1 MPMNPSYTLRNK
13 RVWVAGDRGLVG
25 SALVRRLQREG
36 CEIVAAPRDQVDLRR
51 PDQTEQWMAAARPQ
65 AVFLAAA
72 RVGGI
77 YANDTRPAE
86 FIYDNLMIQSNVVE
100 ASRRVGVEKLM
111 LLGSSCIYPRLAP
124 QPIPES
130 ALLTGPLEPTNQ
142 WYAVA
147 KIAGIKLGQAY
158 RRQYGCDFISVMPTN
173 LYGPGDNF
181 DLMQSHVVP
190 ALMVKAHAAM
200 RSRAPTIE
208 VWGTGAVRREF
219 LYVDD
224 AADGMVWLMQNYS
237 DEGIVN
243 LGTGLRRGHRRS
255 GRPDLQGGGL
265 QGRHPVR
272 LEPSR
277 RRAAQDGRHQL
288 RRLARLARPHAAAR
302 RAGRDL
308 PLVRRQR
315 RAGSPEGGGLKLFSS
330 PSRMLRE
337 GAWRFWPRSGQNA
350 WPAQRAEGS

>member
-1 MPMNPSYTLRNK
+1 MPTNPPYTLRNK
-13 RVWVAGDRGLVG
+13 RIWVAGHRGLVG
-25 SALVRRLQREG
+25 SALVRRLQSEG
-36 CEIVAAPRDQVDLRR
+36 CEIVAAPRESVDLRH
-51 PDQTEQWMAAARPQ
+51 PDQVERWMREAKPQ

-77 YANDTRPAE
+77 YAHDTRPAE

-124 QPIPES
+124 QPIPET
-130 ALLTGPLEPTNQ
+130 ALLTGAREPTNQ

-158 RRQYGCDFISVMPTN
+158 RKQYGCDFISVMPTN

-190 ALMVKAHAAM
+190 ALLVKAHQAKLNQSPAM
-200 RSRAPTIE
+200 E

-219 LYVDD
+219 LFVDD
-224 AADGMVWLMQNYS
+224 AADGMVYFMQHYS

-243 LGTGLRRGHRRS
+243 LGCGSDVPIRDLVELICKVVGYKGGIRFDTS
-255 GRPDLQGGGL
+255 RPDGTPRKMIDTSFAASLGWRARTSLQAGL
-265 QGRHPVR
+265 EETYRWYIDNVAS
-272 LEPSR
+272 EK
-277 RRAAQDGRHQL
+277 RRAVA
-288 RRLARLARPHAAAR
+288 
-302 RAGRDL
+302 
-308 PLVRRQR
+308 
-315 RAGSPEGGGLKLFSS
+315 
-330 PSRMLRE
+330 
-337 GAWRFWPRSGQNA
+337 
-350 WPAQRAEGS
+350 

>member
-1 MPMNPSYTLRNK
+1 MNPSYTLRNK
-13 RVWVAGDRGLVG
+13 RVWVAGHRGLVG
-25 SALVRRLQREG
+25 SAIVRRLQGEG
-36 CEIVAAPRDQVDLRR
+36 CEIVTAPRDSVDLRR
-51 PDQTEQWMAAARPQ
+51 PEQLERWMRDVRPQ

-100 ASRRVGVEKLM
+100 ASRRAEVEKL
-111 LLGSSCIYPRLAP
+111 LLMGSSCIYPRLAP

-142 WYAVA
+142 WYAIA

-190 ALMVKAHAAM
+190 ALMVKAHEAKVA
-200 RSRAPTIE
+200 RAPSID

-224 AADGMVWLMQNYS
+224 AADGMVFLMQHYS
-237 DEGIVN
+237 DDGIVN
-243 LGTGLRRGHRRS
+243 LGTGRDVPIIDLIGMVCRAVGYQGDIRFDTSRPDGTPRKVVDVSRVNQLGWSARTPLAQGLAETYRWYLEHVASEHRRA
-255 GRPDLQGGGL
+255 
-265 QGRHPVR
+265 V
-272 LEPSR
+272 
-277 RRAAQDGRHQL
+277 A
-288 RRLARLARPHAAAR
+288 
-302 RAGRDL
+302 
-308 PLVRRQR
+308 
-315 RAGSPEGGGLKLFSS
+315 
-330 PSRMLRE
+330 
-337 GAWRFWPRSGQNA
+337 
-350 WPAQRAEGS
+350 

>member
-1 MPMNPSYTLRNK
+1 MPSTPRYTLRNK
-13 RVWVAGDRGLVG
+13 RVWVAGHRGLVG
-25 SALVRRLQREG
+25 SALVRRLQSEG
-36 CEIVAAPRDQVDLRR
+36 CEIVVAPRESVDLRH
-51 PDQTEQWMAAARPQ
+51 PDQVERWMREAKPQ

-86 FIYDNLMIQSNVVE
+86 FIYDNLMIQTNVVE

-130 ALLTGPLEPTNQ
+130 ALLTGALEPTNQ

-190 ALMVKAHAAM
+190 ALIVKAHQAKLAQ
-200 RSRAPTIE
+200 APTME

-219 LYVDD
+219 LFVDD
-224 AADGMVWLMQNYS
+224 AADGMVYLMQHFS
-237 DEGIVN
+237 DEAIVN
-243 LGTGLRRGHRRS
+243 LGQGSDVPIRDLVELICKVVGYKGGIRFDTS
-255 GRPDLQGGGL
+255 RPDGTPRKMIDTSYAASLGWRARTPLQAGL
-265 QGRHPVR
+265 EETYRWYLDNVAS
-272 LEPSR
+272 ET
-277 RRAAQDGRHQL
+277 RRAVA
-288 RRLARLARPHAAAR
+288 
-302 RAGRDL
+302 
-308 PLVRRQR
+308 
-315 RAGSPEGGGLKLFSS
+315 
-330 PSRMLRE
+330 
-337 GAWRFWPRSGQNA
+337 
-350 WPAQRAEGS
+350 

>member
-1 MPMNPSYTLRNK
+1 MSTAPSYTLRSK
-13 RVWVAGDRGLVG
+13 RVWVAGHRGLVG
-25 SALVRRLQREG
+25 SALVRRLQSEG
-36 CEIVAAPRDQVDLRR
+36 CEIVAAPRDSVDLRR
-51 PDQTEQWMAAARPQ
+51 PDQVERWMRETKPQ

-124 QPIPES
+124 QPIPEA

-142 WYAVA
+142 WYAIA

-190 ALMVKAHAAM
+190 ALLVKAHQAKLAQ
-200 RSRAPTIE
+200 APTME

-219 LYVDD
+219 LFVDD
-224 AADGMVWLMQNYS
+224 AADGMVFLMQNFS
-237 DEGIVN
+237 EEKIVN
-243 LGTGLRRGHRRS
+243 LGPGFDVPIRDLVDMICRVVGYKGGIRYDAS
-255 GRPDLQGGGL
+255 RPDGAPRKMVDTSYAASLGWRARTPFIAGL
-265 QGRHPVR
+265 EETYRWYVDNVAS
-272 LEPSR
+272 ESR
-277 RRAAQDGRHQL
+277 RAVA
-288 RRLARLARPHAAAR
+288 
-302 RAGRDL
+302 
-308 PLVRRQR
+308 
-315 RAGSPEGGGLKLFSS
+315 
-330 PSRMLRE
+330 
-337 GAWRFWPRSGQNA
+337 
-350 WPAQRAEGS
+350 

>member
-1 MPMNPSYTLRNK
+1 MAMSSSYTLHNK

-25 SALVRRLQREG
+25 SALIRRLQREG
-36 CEIVAAPRDQVDLRR
+36 CELVTAPRESVDLRR
-51 PDQTEQWMAAARPQ
+51 PDQVERWMAGAKPQ

-100 ASRRVGVEKLM
+100 ASRRAGVEKLM

-124 QPIPES
+124 QPIPEA

-158 RRQYGCDFISVMPTN
+158 RRQYGCDFVSVMPTN

-200 RSRAPTIE
+200 HARAPAIE

-224 AADGMVWLMQNYS
+224 AADGMVFLMQNYS
-237 DEGIVN
+237 DEAIVN
-243 LGTGLRRGHRRS
+243 LGPGSDVPIVDLVDLICKVVGYKGGVQFDAS
-255 GRPDLQGGGL
+255 RPDGVPRKMVDTAFAASLGWRARTPLREGL
-265 QGRHPVR
+265 TATYRWYLDNIAP
-272 LEPSR
+272 E
-277 RRAAQDGRHQL
+277 
-288 RRLARLARPHAAAR
+288 
-302 RAGRDL
+302 
-308 PLVRRQR
+308 QR
-315 RAGSPEGGGLKLFSS
+315 RAV
-330 PSRMLRE
+330 
-337 GAWRFWPRSGQNA
+337 A
-350 WPAQRAEGS
+350 

>member
-1 MPMNPSYTLRNK
+1 MPTNPPYTLRNK
-13 RVWVAGDRGLVG
+13 RIWVAGHRGLVG
-25 SALVRRLQREG
+25 SALVRRLQSEG
-36 CEIVAAPRDQVDLRR
+36 CEIVAAPRESVDLRH
-51 PDQTEQWMAAARPQ
+51 PDQVERWMREAKPQ

-130 ALLTGPLEPTNQ
+130 ALLTGALEPTNQ

-158 RRQYGCDFISVMPTN
+158 RKQYGCDFISVMPTN

-190 ALMVKAHAAM
+190 ALLVKAHQAKLNQSPAM
-200 RSRAPTIE
+200 E

-219 LYVDD
+219 LFVDD
-224 AADGMVWLMQNYS
+224 AADGMVYFMQHYS

-243 LGTGLRRGHRRS
+243 LGCGSDVPIRDLVELICKVVGYKGGIRFDTS
-255 GRPDLQGGGL
+255 RPDGTPRKMIDTSFAASLGWRARTSLQAGL
-265 QGRHPVR
+265 EETYRWYIDNVAS
-272 LEPSR
+272 EK
-277 RRAAQDGRHQL
+277 RRAVA
-288 RRLARLARPHAAAR
+288 
-302 RAGRDL
+302 
-308 PLVRRQR
+308 
-315 RAGSPEGGGLKLFSS
+315 
-330 PSRMLRE
+330 
-337 GAWRFWPRSGQNA
+337 
-350 WPAQRAEGS
+350 

>member
-1 MPMNPSYTLRNK
+1 MNPSYTLRNK
-13 RVWVAGDRGLVG
+13 RVWVAGHRGLVG
-25 SALVRRLQREG
+25 SALVRRLQGEG
-36 CEIVAAPRDQVDLRR
+36 CEIVTAPRDSVDLRR
-51 PDQTEQWMAAARPQ
+51 PEQLERWMREVRPQ

-100 ASRRVGVEKLM
+100 ASRRAEVEKL
-111 LLGSSCIYPRLAP
+111 LLMGSSCIYPRLAP
-124 QPIPES
+124 QPIPEG

-142 WYAVA
+142 WYAIA

-190 ALMVKAHAAM
+190 ALMVKAHEAKSA
-200 RSRAPTIE
+200 RAPAID

-224 AADGMVWLMQNYS
+224 AADGMVFLMQHYS

-243 LGTGLRRGHRRS
+243 LGTGRDVPIIDLVGLVCRAVGYQGGIRFDTSRPDGTPRKVVDVSRINQLGWSARTPLAHGLAETYRWYLDHASEHRRA
-255 GRPDLQGGGL
+255 
-265 QGRHPVR
+265 V
-272 LEPSR
+272 
-277 RRAAQDGRHQL
+277 A
-288 RRLARLARPHAAAR
+288 
-302 RAGRDL
+302 
-308 PLVRRQR
+308 
-315 RAGSPEGGGLKLFSS
+315 
-330 PSRMLRE
+330 
-337 GAWRFWPRSGQNA
+337 
-350 WPAQRAEGS
+350 

>member
-1 MPMNPSYTLRNK
+1 MPIDPSYTLRSK
-13 RVWVAGDRGLVG
+13 RVWVAGHRGLVG
-25 SALVRRLQREG
+25 SALVRRLQRED
-36 CEIVAAPRDQVDLRR
+36 CEVVVAPRESVDLRR
-51 PDQTEQWMAAARPQ
+51 PDQVERWMRDVKPE

-77 YANDTRPAE
+77 HANDTRPAE
-86 FIYDNLMIQSNVVE
+86 FIYDNLMIQTNVVE
-100 ASRRVGVEKLM
+100 ASRRTGVEKLM

-158 RRQYGCDFISVMPTN
+158 RRQYGCDFVSVMPTN

-190 ALMVKAHAAM
+190 ALIVKAHQAKVAQ
-200 RSRAPTIE
+200 APNME

-224 AADGMVWLMQNYS
+224 AADGMVFLMQNFS
-237 DEGIVN
+237 DERFVN
-243 LGTGLRRGHRRS
+243 LGPGHDVPIRDLVAMICRVVGYKGGIRYDTS
-255 GRPDLQGGGL
+255 RPDGAPRKMVDTSFAAELGWRAKTPLDAGL
-265 QGRHPVR
+265 EETYRWYLDHVA
-272 LEPSR
+272 S
-277 RRAAQDGRHQL
+277 
-288 RRLARLARPHAAAR
+288 
-302 RAGRDL
+302 
-308 PLVRRQR
+308 
-315 RAGSPEGGGLKLFSS
+315 EG
-330 PSRMLRE
+330 
-337 GAWRFWPRSGQNA
+337 
-350 WPAQRAEGS
+350 QRAVA

>member
-1 MPMNPSYTLRNK
+1 MPMNPSYTLQNK

-36 CEIVAAPRDQVDLRR
+36 CEIVTAPRDQVDLRR
-51 PDQTEQWMAAARPQ
+51 PDQTEQWMAAAKPQ

-142 WYAVA
+142 WYAIA
-147 KIAGIKLGQAY
+147 KIAGLMTGQAY
-158 RRQYGCDFISVMPTN
+158 RRQYGCDFISVMPSN

-190 ALMVKAHAAM
+190 ALIVKAHNAKLA
-200 RSRAPTIE
+200 SASHID
-208 VWGTGAVRREF
+208 VWGTGKVRREF

-224 AADGMVWLMQNYS
+224 AADGMVYFMQNYS
-237 DEGIVN
+237 DEKIVN
-243 LGTGLRRGHRRS
+243 LGPGSDVPIREVVQLVCDVVGFK
-255 GRPDLQGGGL
+255 G
-265 QGRHPVR
+265 
-272 LEPSR
+272 
-277 RRAAQDGRHQL
+277 QL
-288 RRLARLARPHAAAR
+288 RFDTSKPDGTPRKMVDTSYAESLGW
-302 RAGRDL
+302 RAKTSL
-308 PLVRRQR
+308 QQ
-315 RAGSPEGGGLKLFSS
+315 GLEETYRWFLDNV
-330 PSRMLRE
+330 
-337 GAWRFWPRSGQNA
+337 GT
-350 WPAQRAEGS
+350 QRAVA

>member
-1 MPMNPSYTLRNK
+1 MAMSSSYTLRNK

-25 SALVRRLQREG
+25 SALIRRLQREG
-36 CEIVAAPRDQVDLRR
+36 CELLTAPRESVDLRR
-51 PDQTEQWMAAARPQ
+51 PDQVERWMAGTKPQ

-100 ASRRVGVEKLM
+100 ASRRAGVEKLM

-124 QPIPES
+124 QPIPEA

-158 RRQYGCDFISVMPTN
+158 RRQYGCDFVSVMPTN

-190 ALMVKAHAAM
+190 ALMVKAHAAL
-200 RSRAPTIE
+200 RARAPAIE

-224 AADGMVWLMQNYS
+224 AADGMVFLMQNYS
-237 DEGIVN
+237 DEAIVN
-243 LGTGLRRGHRRS
+243 LGPGSDVPIVDLVDLICKVVGYKGGVQFDAS
-255 GRPDLQGGGL
+255 RPDGVPRKMVDTAFAASLGWRARTPLREGL
-265 QGRHPVR
+265 
-272 LEPSR
+272 
-277 RRAAQDGRHQL
+277 AATYRWYLDNI
-288 RRLARLARPHAAAR
+288 APE
-302 RAGRDL
+302 
-308 PLVRRQR
+308 QR
-315 RAGSPEGGGLKLFSS
+315 RAV
-330 PSRMLRE
+330 
-337 GAWRFWPRSGQNA
+337 A
-350 WPAQRAEGS
+350 

>member
-1 MPMNPSYTLRNK
+1 MAMSSSYTLRNK

-36 CEIVAAPRDQVDLRR
+36 CEIVTAPRESVDLRR
-51 PDQTEQWMAAARPQ
+51 PEQLERWMQETRPQ

-100 ASRRVGVEKLM
+100 ASRRADVEKL
-111 LLGSSCIYPRLAP
+111 LLMGSSCIYPRLAP
-124 QPIPES
+124 QPIPEG

-142 WYAVA
+142 WYAIS

-158 RRQYGCDFISVMPTN
+158 RRQYGCNFISVMPTN

-190 ALMVKAHAAM
+190 ALIVKAHQAKLAK
-200 RSRAPTIE
+200 APAID
-208 VWGTGAVRREF
+208 VWGTGTVRREF

-224 AADGMVWLMQNYS
+224 AADGMVYFMQSYS
-237 DEGIVN
+237 DEKIIN
-243 LGTGLRRGHRRS
+243 LGPGYDVPIRELVTLVCRAVGYQGGTRFDTSRPDGTPRKVVDVSRINQLGWSARTPLAHGLTETYRWYLDHAPEHRRA
-255 GRPDLQGGGL
+255 
-265 QGRHPVR
+265 V
-272 LEPSR
+272 
-277 RRAAQDGRHQL
+277 A
-288 RRLARLARPHAAAR
+288 
-302 RAGRDL
+302 
-308 PLVRRQR
+308 
-315 RAGSPEGGGLKLFSS
+315 
-330 PSRMLRE
+330 
-337 GAWRFWPRSGQNA
+337 
-350 WPAQRAEGS
+350 

>member
-1 MPMNPSYTLRNK
+1 MATSPSYTLRNK

-25 SALVRRLQREG
+25 SALIRRLQGEG
-36 CEIVAAPRDQVDLRR
+36 CELLTAPRDSVDLRR
-51 PDQTEQWMAAARPQ
+51 PDQVERWMASAKPQ

-100 ASRRVGVEKLM
+100 ASRRIGVEKLM

-124 QPIPES
+124 QPIPEA

-190 ALMVKAHAAM
+190 ALMVKAHAAL
-200 RSRAPTIE
+200 RARAPAIE

-224 AADGMVWLMQNYS
+224 AADGLVFLMQNYS
-237 DEGIVN
+237 DEAIVN
-243 LGTGLRRGHRRS
+243 LGPGSDVPIVDLVDLICKVVGYKGGVQFDAS
-255 GRPDLQGGGL
+255 RPDGVPRKMVDTTFAASLGWRARTPLREGL
-265 QGRHPVR
+265 
-272 LEPSR
+272 
-277 RRAAQDGRHQL
+277 AATYRWYLDNI
-288 RRLARLARPHAAAR
+288 APE
-302 RAGRDL
+302 
-308 PLVRRQR
+308 QR
-315 RAGSPEGGGLKLFSS
+315 RAV
-330 PSRMLRE
+330 
-337 GAWRFWPRSGQNA
+337 A
-350 WPAQRAEGS
+350 

>member
-1 MPMNPSYTLRNK
+1 MPTSPSYTLRNK
-13 RVWVAGDRGLVG
+13 RVWVAGHRGLVG
-25 SALVRRLQREG
+25 SALVRRLQSEG
-36 CEIVAAPRDQVDLRR
+36 CEILTAPRDSVDLRR
-51 PDQTEQWMAAARPQ
+51 PDQVERWMADAKPQ

-86 FIYDNLMIQSNVVE
+86 FIYDNLMIQANVVE
-100 ASRRVGVEKLM
+100 ASWRVGVEKLM

-142 WYAVA
+142 WYAIA

-158 RRQYGCDFISVMPTN
+158 RRQHGCDFISVMPTN

-190 ALMVKAHAAM
+190 ALLVKAHAAM
-200 RSRAPTIE
+200 LARAPAIE

-224 AADGMVWLMQNYS
+224 AADGMVFLMKNYS
-237 DEGIVN
+237 GDGIVN
-243 LGTGLRRGHRRS
+243 LGPGSDVPIIDLVGLICKVVGYKGGIRFDTS
-255 GRPDLQGGGL
+255 RPDGAP
-265 QGRHPVR
+265 RKMVDTTF
-272 LEPSR
+272 
-277 RRAAQDGRHQL
+277 AASLGWK
-288 RRLARLARPHAAAR
+288 ART
-302 RAGRDL
+302 
-308 PLVRRQR
+308 PL
-315 RAGSPEGGGLKLFSS
+315 PEGLAATYRWYLDHVAAEK
-330 PSRMLRE
+330 
-337 GAWRFWPRSGQNA
+337 A
-350 WPAQRAEGS
+350 RAVA

>member
-1 MPMNPSYTLRNK
+1 MSNPSYTLRSK
-13 RVWVAGDRGLVG
+13 RIWVAGHRGLVG

-36 CEIVAAPRDQVDLRR
+36 CEIVTAPRESVDLRN
-51 PDQTEQWMAAARPQ
+51 PEQLERWLREVRPQ

-86 FIYDNLMIQSNVVE
+86 FIYDNLMIQAVVVE
-100 ASRRVGVEKLM
+100 AARRANVEKLM

-142 WYAVA
+142 WYAIA

-158 RRQYGCDFISVMPTN
+158 RRQYGCDFVSVMPTN

-181 DLMQSHVVP
+181 DLLQSHVVP
-190 ALMVKAHAAM
+190 ALIVKAHRAKLAQ
-200 RSRAPTIE
+200 APTME

-224 AADGMVWLMQNYS
+224 AADGMVYLMQNFS

-243 LGTGLRRGHRRS
+243 LGPGFDVPIRDLVDMICKVVGYKGGIRYDASRPDGAPRKMVDTSYAASLGWRARTPLATGLEETYRWYVDNVAS
-255 GRPDLQGGGL
+255 
-265 QGRHPVR
+265 
-272 LEPSR
+272 EK
-277 RRAAQDGRHQL
+277 RRAVA
-288 RRLARLARPHAAAR
+288 
-302 RAGRDL
+302 
-308 PLVRRQR
+308 
-315 RAGSPEGGGLKLFSS
+315 
-330 PSRMLRE
+330 
-337 GAWRFWPRSGQNA
+337 
-350 WPAQRAEGS
+350 

>member
-1 MPMNPSYTLRNK
+1 MPTNPSYTLRNK
-13 RVWVAGDRGLVG
+13 RVWVAGHRGLVG
-25 SALVRRLQREG
+25 SALVRRLQGEG
-36 CEIVAAPRDQVDLRR
+36 CEIVAAPRDEVDLRR
-51 PDQTEQWMAAARPQ
+51 PDQVEGWMASVRPQ

-86 FIYDNLMIQSNVVE
+86 FIYDNLMIQANVVE

-190 ALMVKAHAAM
+190 ALLVKAHNAV
-200 RSRAPTIE
+200 RSHAPTME

-243 LGTGLRRGHRRS
+243 LGPGTDVPIRDLVDMICKVVGFKGGIQYDS
-255 GRPDLQGGGL
+255 SRPDGAP
-265 QGRHPVR
+265 RKMVDTAY
-272 LEPSR
+272 
-277 RRAAQDGRHQL
+277 AASLGWK
-288 RRLARLARPHAAAR
+288 ARTP
-302 RAGRDL
+302 
-308 PLVRRQR
+308 
-315 RAGSPEGGGLKLFSS
+315 
-330 PSRMLRE
+330 LRE
-337 GAWRFWPRSGQNA
+337 GLVTTYRWYVDNVAPRD
-350 WPAQRAEGS
+350 QRAVA

>member
-1 MPMNPSYTLRNK
+1 MAMSSSYTLRNK

-25 SALVRRLQREG
+25 SALIRRLQREG
-36 CEIVAAPRDQVDLRR
+36 CELLTAPRESVDLRR
-51 PDQTEQWMAAARPQ
+51 PDQVERWMAGAKPQ

-100 ASRRVGVEKLM
+100 ASRRAGVEKLM

-124 QPIPES
+124 QPIPEA

-190 ALMVKAHAAM
+190 ALMVKAHAALCA
-200 RSRAPTIE
+200 RAPAIE

-224 AADGMVWLMQNYS
+224 AADGLVFLMQNYS
-237 DEGIVN
+237 DEAIVN
-243 LGTGLRRGHRRS
+243 LGPGSDVPIVDLVDLICKVVGYKGGVQFDAS
-255 GRPDLQGGGL
+255 RPDGVPRKMVDTTFAASLGWRARTPLREGL
-265 QGRHPVR
+265 
-272 LEPSR
+272 
-277 RRAAQDGRHQL
+277 AATYRWYLDNI
-288 RRLARLARPHAAAR
+288 APE
-302 RAGRDL
+302 
-308 PLVRRQR
+308 QR
-315 RAGSPEGGGLKLFSS
+315 RAV
-330 PSRMLRE
+330 
-337 GAWRFWPRSGQNA
+337 A
-350 WPAQRAEGS
+350 